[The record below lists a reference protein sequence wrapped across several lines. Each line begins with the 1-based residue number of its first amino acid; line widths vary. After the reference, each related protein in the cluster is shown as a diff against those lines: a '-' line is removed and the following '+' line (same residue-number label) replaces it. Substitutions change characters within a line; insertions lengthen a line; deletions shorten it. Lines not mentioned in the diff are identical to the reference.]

1 MDNKRQQSILASQVC
16 SYKNIGTLYAIVI
29 VREKF
34 IISLKI
40 KQANCYLSLYTQK
53 GVHMNTVQKGFTL
66 IELMIVIAIIGI
78 LAAIAI
84 PAYTDYTTRARV
96 SEAMTTASAMKATVS
111 ENIMSAGGTIVSSGN
126 YCTGVL
132 EFDATNADTKANA
145 TKNVASAACTDATGV
160 ITVTTTEAAKQVPIV
175 LTPTATGDN
184 VTWECSTTAG
194 KEKYVPAECRNVPS
208 AG

>member
-1 MDNKRQQSILASQVC
+1 
-16 SYKNIGTLYAIVI
+16 
-29 VREKF
+29 
-34 IISLKI
+34 
-40 KQANCYLSLYTQK
+40 
-53 GVHMNTVQKGFTL
+53 MNTQKGFTL

-111 ENIMSAGGTIVSSGN
+111 ENIMSAGGTIAASGGD

-132 EFDATNADTKANA
+132 EFDATDNDTKANA
-145 TKNVASAACTDATGV
+145 TDNVASAACTDATGV
-160 ITVTTTEAAKQVPIV
+160 ITVTTTAAAKQVPIV

-184 VTWECSTTAG
+184 VTWECSTTTG
-194 KEKYVPAECRNVPS
+194 KEKYVPAECRNVPVAS
-208 AG
+208 NGG